1 MTLFPGFSLIFYV
14 LRSLPLV
21 TLVDIKAFLSLS
33 SAFSQVCVFAF
44 QFFQV
49 HVIAVEMSPVLLDTF
64 CIADFVGLTVWP
76 SVNAPSVLLAIAPLT
91 LKHPSI
97 RVVNCTIPITI
108 VLFKVS
114 MVNLAIRF
122 IKIHSNS
129 LLFSVFELA
138 YVNSSV
144 FKLVNAISIHRVQN
158 KIALVNFAP

>member
-1 MTLFPGFSLIFYV
+1 
-14 LRSLPLV
+14 
-21 TLVDIKAFLSLS
+21 
-33 SAFSQVCVFAF
+33 
-44 QFFQV
+44 
-49 HVIAVEMSPVLLDTF
+49 MSPVLLDTF

-122 IKIHSNS
+122 IQIHSNS

-158 KIALVNFAP
+158 KIALVNFASWVHTSAVTTYLTIFKLSFVNWSIWPLFYAVTIWFTFFIYLAPVHCSTWSDFPI